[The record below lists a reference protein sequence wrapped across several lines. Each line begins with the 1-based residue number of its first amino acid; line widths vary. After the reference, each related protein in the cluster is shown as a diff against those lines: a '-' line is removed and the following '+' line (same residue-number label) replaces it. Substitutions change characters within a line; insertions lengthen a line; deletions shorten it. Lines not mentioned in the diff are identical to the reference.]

1 MKKLIIFINLFLYIL
16 FILLSLELLKI
27 YSSSLEKVLIIKG
40 KDIEPVNLTIQGF
53 LSQYPSDLCDIYN
66 LKDIKKVDI
75 NKYQIII
82 SLTSEATYQIKN
94 YNLKNKLVIYA
105 LVLSPEKLGILGKFI
120 GFSIYPPFEQVFMDL
135 KKRYPNIKSIGL
147 VFNEK
152 NYAVE
157 EAYKAVKKLNL
168 NCLLISIDNYNYRDV
183 LKEVE
188 KVDIVY
194 LFSDSIVLE
203 ENNLLFLINSIKSLN
218 KVIVSAHKVLLKY
231 GTDAAYSI
239 DYFQLGANIA
249 NSIKKSDSLVYD
261 NTHKIYFPYPYVYTT
276 K

>member
-1 MKKLIIFINLFLYIL
+1 MRKLIIL
-16 FILLSLELLKI
+16 FILLIILGLLKI
-27 YSSSLEKVLIIKG
+27 FSSNLERVLIIKG

-66 LKDIKKVDI
+66 LRDIKKVNI
-75 NKYQIII
+75 NKYHVII
-82 SLTSEATYQIKN
+82 SLTSEATYQLKN

-120 GFSIYPPFEQVFMDL
+120 GFSIYPPFKQVFTDL
-135 KKRYPNIKSIGL
+135 KERYPSVKSIGL

-157 EAYKAVKKLNL
+157 EAYKTAKEVNL
-168 NCLLISIDNYNYRDV
+168 NCILIPIDNYNYKDA
-183 LKEVE
+183 LKQIE
-188 KVDIVY
+188 KVDIIY
-194 LFSDSIVLE
+194 LFSDSIILE

-218 KVIVSAHKVLLKY
+218 KIIISAHKVLLKY

-261 NTHKIYFPYPYVYTT
+261 DTYKIYFPSPYVYTT